1 VRLPVDHPLQPPMIE
16 RLQSIPVDAEVI
28 GDQTGPE
35 SANHEVSVSSPK
47 PTTLTSDPSV
57 IQDLIN
63 HYSGE
68 LPGFEP
74 SLERAS
80 ELASD
85 EVTSESPQQQEPNL
99 QMASNICSDLIIHHA
114 YQPFHLNVTHSNI
127 SFGISLRHLS
137 N

>member
-1 VRLPVDHPLQPPMIE
+1 MYPFVEERIHDMQQRRISACVRLPADHPLQPRMIE
-16 RLQSIPVDAEVI
+16 PLQSIPADAKVV
-28 GDQTGPE
+28 GDQMGPE

-47 PTTLTSDPSV
+47 PTTQTNDPSV

-74 SLERAS
+74 NLEKAS

-85 EVTSESPQQQEPNL
+85 EVISECPQQQEPDI
-99 QMASNICSDLIIHHA
+99 QMTPNTCTDLVIHPA
-114 YQPFHLNVTHSNI
+114 Y
-127 SFGISLRHLS
+127 
-137 N
+137 